1 MNTPVSPLLSSILRY
16 SKASTDFT
24 VRVLQS
30 LLWPKIDTLIR
41 FGLAQAFFVSG
52 VMKVTHWGATL
63 AAANHEFPVRF
74 MTPITAAYGGVSIE
88 IAAGVLLA
96 LGFMTRY
103 AALGLLSLVAINL
116 AVYGPADSQLCCA
129 ALLGW
134 YAVRGAGPF
143 SADAILRRGLADSA
157 VPIVPRIVAGS
168 EWIRAH
174 LTPLYLSLMRVWFG
188 LALLVGTSSITRSSG
203 TLTALQTWF
212 PSDLA
217 TRIPLASGW
226 IGALVVLGLGSRYL
240 GALVI
245 IAVFADAM
253 MDPRGTDAV
262 YLLVMSAI
270 IIIHGG
276 GRFSLDHAVNTAVD
290 KYLPTLMRDPR
301 TLEGLPRVVIVGAG
315 FAGVSCA
322 DALRNA
328 PVSVIL
334 IDRVNLGTHRGRA
347 RRGHRRV
354 GALWHGQ
361 GISHLRPRG
370 CAGDFGAIRPA
381 FAAGVSRVV
390 ELHCAALA

>member
-203 TLTALQTWF
+203 TLTALQTWL